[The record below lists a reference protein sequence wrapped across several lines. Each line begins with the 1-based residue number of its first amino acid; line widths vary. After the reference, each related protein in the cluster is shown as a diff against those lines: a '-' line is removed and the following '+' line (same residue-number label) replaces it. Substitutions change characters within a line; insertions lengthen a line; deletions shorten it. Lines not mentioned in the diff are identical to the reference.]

1 MNAPLPWRDPVVAEI
16 HAIREELDREY
27 GGDLLA
33 YSNAAVA
40 HCSRL
45 NLHPVSM
52 VGVKV
57 ADAKAQATLSEQ
69 SVKSAAH

>member
-16 HAIREELDREY
+16 HAIREELAREY

-40 HCSRL
+40 HCERL
-45 NLHPVSM
+45 NLHAATL
-52 VGVKV
+52 VGVKT
-57 ADAKAQATLSEQ
+57 ADAKAQAILPEQ

>member
-16 HAIREELDREY
+16 HAIREELAREY

-40 HCSRL
+40 HCERL
-45 NLHPVSM
+45 NLR
-52 VGVKV
+52 
-57 ADAKAQATLSEQ
+57 AA
-69 SVKSAAH
+69 KSAVSETSAAQVQAALTGQFIKPRVD